1 MRTGRGASWPPRTS
15 GDLKLCVWPVP
26 GPPRIGRFEGD
37 SAGAKWACAVGAEA

>member
-1 MRTGRGASWPPRTS
+1 MRAGRGASWPPRTS

-26 GPPRIGRFEGD
+26 GPRVGRFEGD